1 MHNSQLLR
9 ELVAQFDLSLD
20 GLNVYTEAAS
30 GHYAYGPVL
39 AALAGAK
46 HVTAQVRNSRFGSAQ
61 DIVSI
66 TRQLA
71 ASYGVGDVIE
81 CVDRRSF
88 PHLARADIV
97 TNSGHVRPIDRE
109 LIDALK
115 PTAVIPLMWETWEFR
130 ESDFDLARCR
140 ERGILVLGTN
150 ERADPCDMRQ
160 FIGLSGLKLLLELGY
175 DGGAVLVLGNSPL
188 PGATLV
194 DTFRRLGLKVTWVS
208 DDPAADMPYCDLG
221 SHFAAQGIK
230 YTHLLVAEH
239 HNSTLLLGQGGLLHF
254 ELITSINPSLQ
265 IGLMCGNVDAMGL
278 RASGLQFLPELIA
291 PFGFMSYQPAALGPR
306 PVLTLYAA
314 GLKVGE
320 QMARARLSGQQPGQ
334 AAYSAMQES
343 PAMDFEGGLAWTTI

>member
-1 MHNSQLLR
+1 MHNSELLR
-9 ELVAQFDLSLD
+9 EMVAQFGLSLE
-20 GLNVYTEAAS
+20 GLNIYTEAAS

-46 HVTAQVRNSRFGSAQ
+46 HVTAQVRDSRFGSAQ
-61 DIVSI
+61 DII
-66 TRQLA
+66 ATTRQLA
-71 ASYGVGDVIE
+71 DAFDVGDVIE
-81 CVDRRSF
+81 CVDRRSHQ
-88 PHLARADIV
+88 HLARADIV
-97 TNSGHVRPIDRE
+97 TNSGHVRPIDRD

-130 ESDFDLARCR
+130 ESDFDLVLCR

-150 ERADPCDMRQ
+150 EQAVPCDMRQ

-188 PGATLV
+188 PGAALI

-208 DDPAADMPYCDLG
+208 DDPSADMPYCNLA
-221 SHFAAQGIK
+221 SHFAALGSE

-239 HNSTLLLGQGGLLHF
+239 LNSTLLLGSGGLLDF
-254 ELITSINPSLQ
+254 ALIVSINPGLQ
-265 IGLMCGNVDAMGL
+265 IGVMCGNIDTIGL
-278 RASGLQFLPELIA
+278 RASGLRFLPELIA

-320 QMARARLSGQQPGQ
+320 QMARARLLGQEPSQ
-334 AAYSAMQES
+334 AAYTAIQKS
-343 PAMDFEGGLAWTTI
+343 PAMDFEGGLAWKMI